1 VRAGRRGPDGARNW
15 PAAVAAASVT
25 AMARIALVA
34 ALGALVSS
42 ALPSPGL
49 FAAIG
54 LGIAAIG
61 TGWLGFHRPGDPGFR
76 RLAGAAAITAG
87 AIGCLLGALRVL
99 LALAAI
105 DHVDRLLG

>member
-1 VRAGRRGPDGARNW
+1 MV
-15 PAAVAAASVT
+15 
-25 AMARIALVA
+25 RIALIA
-34 ALGALVSS
+34 AAGAATCA

-61 TGWLGFHRPGDPGFR
+61 TGWLGYRRPGEPGFA
-76 RLAGAAAITAG
+76 RLAGAAAVTVG
-87 AIGCLLGALRVL
+87 AVGCLLGVLRVA

-105 DHVDRLLG
+105 DRVDRLLG

>member
-1 VRAGRRGPDGARNW
+1 MV
-15 PAAVAAASVT
+15 
-25 AMARIALVA
+25 RIALIAAAGAVA
-34 ALGALVSS
+34 CA

-61 TGWLGFHRPGDPGFR
+61 TGWLGYRRPGEAGLA
-76 RLAGAAAITAG
+76 RLAGAAAVTVG
-87 AIGCLLGALRVL
+87 AVGGLLGALRVA

-105 DHVDRLLG
+105 DRVDLLLGSLHG

>member
-1 VRAGRRGPDGARNW
+1 MV
-15 PAAVAAASVT
+15 
-25 AMARIALVA
+25 RIALIAAAGAVA
-34 ALGALVSS
+34 CA

-61 TGWLGFHRPGDPGFR
+61 TGWLGYRRPGEGFA
-76 RLAGAAAITAG
+76 RLAGAAAVTLG
-87 AIGCLLGALRVL
+87 AMGCLLGVLRVA

-105 DHVDRLLG
+105 DRVDRLLG

>member
-1 VRAGRRGPDGARNW
+1 MV
-15 PAAVAAASVT
+15 
-25 AMARIALVA
+25 RIALIA
-34 ALGALVSS
+34 AAGAVVSA

-61 TGWLGFHRPGDPGFR
+61 TGWLGYRRPGEPGFA
-76 RLAGAAAITAG
+76 RLAGAAALTAG
-87 AIGCLLGALRVL
+87 AVGCLLGALRVA

-105 DHVDRLLG
+105 DRVDRLLG

>member
-1 VRAGRRGPDGARNW
+1 MV
-15 PAAVAAASVT
+15 
-25 AMARIALVA
+25 RIALIA
-34 ALGALVSS
+34 AAGALACA

-61 TGWLGFHRPGDPGFR
+61 TGWVGYRRPAAPGFA
-76 RLAGAAAITAG
+76 RLAGAAAVTVG
-87 AIGCLLGALRVL
+87 AMGCLLGVLRVA

-105 DHVDRLLG
+105 DHLDRMLG

>member
-1 VRAGRRGPDGARNW
+1 MV
-15 PAAVAAASVT
+15 
-25 AMARIALVA
+25 RIALIA
-34 ALGALVSS
+34 AAAAVVCA

-61 TGWLGFHRPGDPGFR
+61 TGWVGYRRPDAPGFA
-76 RLAGAAAITAG
+76 RLAGAAALTVG
-87 AIGCLLGALRVL
+87 AMGCVLGVLRVA

-105 DHVDRLLG
+105 DHVDYLLGSLPG

>member
-1 VRAGRRGPDGARNW
+1 MARVALGLAV
-15 PAAVAAASVT
+15 AAVAAA
-25 AMARIALVA
+25 
-34 ALGALVSS
+34 

-61 TGWLGFHRPGDPGFR
+61 TGWLGYRRPGPGFL
-76 RLAGAAAITAG
+76 RLAGAAAVA
-87 AIGCLLGALRVL
+87 LGAAGCVLGTLRVM

-105 DHVDRLLG
+105 DRIDRILG

>member
-1 VRAGRRGPDGARNW
+1 MV
-15 PAAVAAASVT
+15 
-25 AMARIALVA
+25 RIALIAAAGAVA
-34 ALGALVSS
+34 CA

-61 TGWLGFHRPGDPGFR
+61 TGWLGYRRPGDPGFA
-76 RLAGAAAITAG
+76 RLAGAAAVTVG
-87 AIGCLLGALRVL
+87 AVGCLLGVLRVA

-105 DHVDRLLG
+105 DRVDRLLG

>member
-1 VRAGRRGPDGARNW
+1 MV
-15 PAAVAAASVT
+15 
-25 AMARIALVA
+25 RIALIAAAGAVA
-34 ALGALVSS
+34 CA

-61 TGWLGFHRPGDPGFR
+61 TGWLGYRRPGEPGFA
-76 RLAGAAAITAG
+76 RLAGAAAVTVG
-87 AIGCLLGALRVL
+87 AMGCLLGALRVA

-105 DHVDRLLG
+105 DRVDHLLGSLPG

>member
-1 VRAGRRGPDGARNW
+1 
-15 PAAVAAASVT
+15 
-25 AMARIALVA
+25 MARVALVL
-34 ALGALVSS
+34 ALGALLAA

-49 FAAIG
+49 FAALG

-61 TGWLGFHRPGDPGFR
+61 TGWLGYRRPGAAGFA

-87 AIGCLLGALRVL
+87 AVGCLLGVLRVM

-105 DHVDRLLG
+105 DRIDRMLG